1 MINGKFDYLD
11 DSGISVKR
19 VCSLD
24 DDISKNSVFYAT
36 RWSTKI
42 YQKIQGATECIL
54 ILLPKAK
61 EQVSSLEKNNKIIYS
76 DNPRL
81 EYAILLEKIIQ
92 DDDSKRFGILD
103 NDYEYEKK
111 GYVKNTR
118 STSGEGT
125 MVSPFTFEYDK
136 IGVGT
141 IIEPFVYIDSDVRI
155 GDNCI
160 IQSGAR
166 IYRNVVI
173 GDNVTIKANSVIG
186 SHGFGVEKDKDGK
199 TYMIPHIGGVV
210 IEDNVQIGAL
220 TTVCSGTINPTVIG
234 EHTKIDDHVH
244 IGHNVKIGKSVIVT
258 ACAEICRS
266 DIDDEVWIGP
276 NSSIIQGVKIGKKAL
291 IGIGSVVT
299 KDIAAGSVVAGNPAE
314 NIETLRLKRKYLKE
328 LLNE

>member
-11 DSGISVKR
+11 DSGFSVKR

-24 DDISKNSVFYAT
+24 DDISKNSVFY
-36 RWSTKI
+36 STKWNSKI
-42 YQKIQGATECIL
+42 YQKVKDVTECIL
-54 ILLPKAK
+54 ILLPEAK
-61 EQVSSLEKNNKIIYS
+61 EQAAGLEQNNKVIYS
-76 DNPRL
+76 ENPRL

-92 DDDSKRFGILD
+92 DDDDKRFGTLQ
-103 NDYEYEKK
+103 NEYSKN
-111 GYVKNTR
+111 GYVRNVR
-118 STSGEGT
+118 STYGEGT
-125 MVSPFTFEYDK
+125 IVSPFMFEYDT
-136 IGVGT
+136 IGEGT
-141 IIEPFVYIDSDVRI
+141 IIEPFAYIDSDVKI
-155 GDNCI
+155 GKNCV

-186 SHGFGVEKDKDGK
+186 SHGFGVERDKDGK

-210 IEDNVQIGAL
+210 IGDNVQIGAI
-220 TTVCSGTINPTVIG
+220 TTVCSGTINPTIIG
-234 EHTKIDDHVH
+234 EHTKVDDHVH
-244 IGHNVKIGKSVIVT
+244 IGHNVKIGRSVIVT

-276 NSSIIQGVKIGKKAL
+276 NSSIIQGVKIGEKAL
-291 IGIGSVVT
+291 IGIGSVIT

-314 NIETLRLKRKYLKE
+314 SIETLRLKRKYLKE